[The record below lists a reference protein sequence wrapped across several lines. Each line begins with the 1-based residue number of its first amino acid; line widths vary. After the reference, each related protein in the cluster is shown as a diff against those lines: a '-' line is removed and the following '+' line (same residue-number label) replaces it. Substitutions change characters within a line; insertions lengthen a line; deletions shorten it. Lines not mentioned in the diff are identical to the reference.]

1 MLIAVCLVI
10 AASYFIGSC
19 PFGLWTARVVR
30 GIDIRAAGSGNIGAT
45 NVGRVLGAR
54 WGAFVLVLDA
64 LKGALPTWL
73 LPMLA
78 VSSEGTRSLHV
89 MVGCGLAAVMG
100 HMFPCWLKFRGG
112 KGVATALG
120 VILVL
125 SPLGTLV
132 AVLMFVATFGIWR
145 IVSLSSMLAA
155 LAFCAAVLWQLAPT
169 PFASATWSL
178 AAFAIGVPL
187 LIIVRH
193 RDNIR
198 RLLRGEEARYRTAAP
213 APAAETAPPPHVQ
226 GSDTP
231 AEAPTSSAP

>member
-1 MLIAVCLVI
+1 MIAVALVI
-10 AASYFIGSC
+10 AASYLIGSC

-78 VSSEGTRSLHV
+78 VSSEGTRHV
-89 MVGCGLAAVMG
+89 MVGCGVAAVLG

-132 AVLMFVATFGIWR
+132 AVLTFAVTFGIWR
-145 IVSLSSMLAA
+145 IVSLSSMLAS

-178 AAFAIGVPL
+178 AAFAVGVPL

-193 RDNIR
+193 RDNIG
-198 RLLRGEEARYRTAAP
+198 RLLRGEEARYRTAAA
-213 APAAETAPPPHVQ
+213 APTAETALPPHVQ